1 MSSTN
6 KVTDAAKIVLL
17 VLILLILLSFIDSS
31 FKLFD
36 TNFKKVDLFSEL
48 KNPTKDGKRRN
59 LNLAGALAV
68 PTTIDSTF
76 QTVSTRKNT
85 FLSYPDNLD
94 KFFDALLALTQKK
107 NKVKIAYY
115 GDSMIE
121 GDLITQDLRTS
132 LQDTFGGVGVGFVP
146 ITSITASF
154 RQTILHTFSE
164 NWQQYSLISGNNDRD
179 IGISGYSFSPL
190 ISDSTVEVNESG
202 KTYSWVSYAPVNRS
216 HLNKL
221 GTAKLY
227 YGSSAQG
234 NSVSV
239 SGKSFELSSNAPLS
253 ILTLGTHLSR
263 QSLKAEFNCTKP
275 ITLFGFSFESDSGVY
290 VDNFSFRGNSGMTL
304 TKIPTSILKGMN
316 EESPYKL
323 IVLQYGVNV
332 VNNKVT
338 DFSWYERGMTTVIK
352 HFQTSMPGATILI
365 ISTGDKSMF
374 SDGSYITDTSV
385 PLLVNIQKEI
395 AHKNGV
401 AFWNLYEAMGGYNS
415 MVNWVEQEPALA
427 NKDYTHPN
435 ARGANKIA
443 TLLFRDLMRE
453 YRNYVHTKTP

>member
-6 KVTDAAKIVLL
+6 KVKDAAKIVLP
-17 VLILLILLSFIDSS
+17 VLFLLILLSFTDSS
-31 FKLFD
+31 FRIFD

-48 KNPTKDGKRRN
+48 KKPTNDSIQRN
-59 LNLAGALAV
+59 LNLEGSLAV
-68 PTTIDSTF
+68 TKTTDSTN
-76 QTVSTRKNT
+76 QPIAARKIT
-85 FLSYPDNLD
+85 FLCYPENLN
-94 KFFDALLALTQKK
+94 KFFDALLAVTQKK
-107 NKVKIAYY
+107 TKAKIAYY

-121 GDLITQDLRTS
+121 GDLITQDFRNS

-164 NWQQYSLISGNNDRD
+164 NWQQYSLISSNSDRD

-190 ISDSTVEVNESG
+190 ISDSTLEVIENE
-202 KTYSWVSYAPVNRS
+202 KTTSWVSYAPVTRS

-227 YGSSAQG
+227 YGRSAHG
-234 NSVSV
+234 NSVSI
-239 SGKSFELSSNAPLS
+239 SGKSYELASNAPLS

-304 TKIPTSILKGMN
+304 TKIPISILKGMN
-316 EESPYKL
+316 EESTYKL

-338 DFSWYERGMTTVIK
+338 DFSWYERGMTNVIK
-352 HFQTSMPGATILI
+352 HFQTSMPDATILI

-374 SDGSYITDTSV
+374 SDGNYITDTSV
-385 PLLVNIQKEI
+385 PLLVSIQKEI
-395 AHKNGV
+395 ARKNGV

-415 MVNWVEQEPALA
+415 MVNWVEQEPTLA

-435 ARGANKIA
+435 ARGAKKIA
-443 TLLFRDLMRE
+443 TLLFRDLMHE